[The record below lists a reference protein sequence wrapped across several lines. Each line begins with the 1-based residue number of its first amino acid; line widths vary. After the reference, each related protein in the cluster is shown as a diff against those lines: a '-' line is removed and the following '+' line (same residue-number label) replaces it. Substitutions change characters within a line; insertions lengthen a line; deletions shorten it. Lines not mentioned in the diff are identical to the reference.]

1 MMNFNMMKRL
11 ATVSCRSGGK
21 HFLPS
26 FSIFEI
32 MHGIFAHACRYE
44 WLLNNPISLV
54 RQEREAGENA

>member
-1 MMNFNMMKRL
+1 LQVRRQ
-11 ATVSCRSGGK
+11 T
-21 HFLPS
+21 FLPS

-54 RQEREAGENA
+54 RQEREAGDNA